1 MSPTLYQ
8 VPTIPQYPGFWDI
21 QANKFKKK
29 KKPIKLKHYKST
41 VENLLIEPAR
51 EIRRFCLPLALG
63 IGFQRL
69 GKISPERM
77 GLITER
83 LFQAK

>member
-29 KKPIKLKHYKST
+29 KKKPIKLKRYKST
-41 VENLLIEPAR
+41 VEKLLIEPAR
-51 EIRRFCLPLALG
+51 EIRFCLPLALG